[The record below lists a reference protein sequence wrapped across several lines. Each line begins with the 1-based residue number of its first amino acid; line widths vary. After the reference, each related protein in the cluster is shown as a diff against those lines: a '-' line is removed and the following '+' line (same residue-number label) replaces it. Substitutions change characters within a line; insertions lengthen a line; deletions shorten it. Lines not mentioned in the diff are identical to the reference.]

1 MEPTEIIT
9 NNEEVIETAAEE
21 IAAAGSRNVMKYA
34 AAFGLGAIVGIVAYE
49 YAIKPLRAK
58 CMARKEAQRPI
69 IVTEAKI
76 IDETDAA
83 ESSDET

>member
-21 IAAAGSRNVMKYA
+21 IAAAGSGNAMKYVA
-34 AAFGLGAIVGIVAYE
+34 TFGIGAIVGIIAYE
-49 YAIKPLRAK
+49 YAIKPLWAK
-58 CMARKEAQRPI
+58 CMTRKEPQRPI
-69 IVTEAKI
+69 IVTEAEI
-76 IDETDAA
+76 IHETDAT